1 MGRMGR
7 MGVMGLMGFM
17 GKMGFK
23 EHNNDKGRYRNPPFH
38 REMRDL

>member
-1 MGRMGR
+1 MGR

-17 GKMGFK
+17 GKMGFT
-23 EHNNDKGRYRNPPFH
+23 EHDKGRYRNPPFH